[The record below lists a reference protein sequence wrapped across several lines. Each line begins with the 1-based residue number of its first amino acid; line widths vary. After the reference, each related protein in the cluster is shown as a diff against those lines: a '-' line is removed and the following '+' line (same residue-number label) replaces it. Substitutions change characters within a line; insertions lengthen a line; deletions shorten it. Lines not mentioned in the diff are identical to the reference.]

1 MPPFYKLTEALEQ
14 LYESI
19 TVGEDGSIDEETRAT
34 LEAMQQPWREK
45 AINIARLAKNLSGE
59 LAAYEQHEATIKA
72 RRMRIEKQVDQLK
85 SYLRENMERL
95 GETSVEEGTIKVRLC
110 RNAQPTVVLQ
120 ELGLHNVPA
129 AFVIHPDPVLDK
141 RKCLEHHKRGE
152 QITGVEFLVGHHV
165 RIS

>member
-1 MPPFYKLTEALEQ
+1 MPNFYDLTTDLAK

-45 AINIARLAKNLSGE
+45 VINIARLVKNLGGE
-59 LAAYEQHEATIKA
+59 LAAYEQHEAAIKL
-72 RRMRIEKQVDQLK
+72 RRSRIEKQVDQLK

-110 RNAQPTVVLQ
+110 RNSQPTVVLQ
-120 ELGLHNVPA
+120 ELGLHNVPS
-129 AFVIHPDPVLDK
+129 AFVIHPEPILDK